1 MALLASLEKAIKLCK
16 EEQARLHSCIQRHRE
31 LLIALAP
38 QPKTAPDESQ
48 PFRPAETDTSPGET
62 EDLKL
67 LEQALEKALRVRSG
81 AAVSK
86 NSRDR
91 NKHFGSGK
99 EQAAGVVTSNEV
111 KQATAGVKRN
121 EPSIRST
128 LKQAARDKKLQ
139 RPPSVSTSLSSK
151 SSVDDHGRRKSTV
164 NKKNLPLKE
173 QPVSQSDVCD
183 RQQSVTST
191 LESDNA
197 SLTDAAQQRQQMGIS
212 TDQAARWKLL
222 KSKQNR
228 LWDKVAAAQRE
239 AEPGRSRFVERMS
252 VMFPEDRPCGSP
264 DQIRALVGSMTHQG
278 NENQT
283 KTLLDQHSPPGAT
296 EPEWEAWD
304 RWRPEGGC
312 LYPAAANLAQRDG
325 VKASLP
331 LTICYRNKA
340 ELTELERLRMNV
352 ALLQEEVVLQQALLD
367 ALAAIVSDCS
377 DPSVLRGLYSLL
389 GEGGRR
395 FPAIVLDCD

>member
-16 EEQARLHSCIQRHRE
+16 EEQARLQSCIQRHRE

-48 PFRPAETDTSPGET
+48 PFRPAETDPSPGEA

-67 LEQALEKALRVRSG
+67 LEQALEKALRVRTGG
-81 AAVSK
+81 ALSK

-91 NKHFGSGK
+91 NKHFGSGR
-99 EQAAGVVTSNEV
+99 ELVAGVVT
-111 KQATAGVKRN
+111 
-121 EPSIRST
+121 
-128 LKQAARDKKLQ
+128 
-139 RPPSVSTSLSSK
+139 
-151 SSVDDHGRRKSTV
+151 
-164 NKKNLPLKE
+164 
-173 QPVSQSDVCD
+173 
-183 RQQSVTST
+183 
-191 LESDNA
+191 
-197 SLTDAAQQRQQMGIS
+197 
-212 TDQAARWKLL
+212 
-222 KSKQNR
+222 
-228 LWDKVAAAQRE
+228 LWDKVAAAQRK
-239 AEPGRSRFVERMS
+239 AVPGRSRFMERMS
-252 VMFPEDRPCGSP
+252 AMVSFLSNSIGSCVSRLVLTLTLSSCFLQFPEDRPCGSP

-283 KTLLDQHSPPGAT
+283 ETLLDRHSPRGAT

-312 LYPAAANLAQRDG
+312 LYPAAASLDERDG
-325 VKASLP
+325 VSAPLP
-331 LTICYRNKA
+331 LTICYRTKA

-352 ALLQEEVVLQQALLD
+352 ALLQQEVFLQQALLD
-367 ALAAIVSDCS
+367 ALSAQLAAIVSGCS
-377 DPSVLRGLYSLL
+377 DPSVLRDLYSLL